1 MFMPGRRSMEIA
13 SGWRVCGERGR
24 VGQSYM
30 AFLLYLGFQLGLRAI
45 PVTLVCLFFS
55 IPISELFHL
64 FYFFMLI
71 LFSLFVLLKQTCT
84 HTHNLIRDNLFK
96 ESSFCFK
103 DFAYFI
109 NLCFIFSLDL
119 LWIFVWLLF
128 YFLVLRYFIHV
139 SCHYHSDFFKNPYIW
154 K

>member
-24 VGQSYM
+24 VGQSHM

-45 PVTLVCLFFS
+45 PVTRLFFFS

-139 SCHYHSDFFKNPYIW
+139 SCHYHSDFLKNPYIW